1 MKSSRVNAGG
11 VNAWLHFAVSDIG
24 EPGTAYSG
32 SRRCVL
38 MSVYDRS
45 KETVSGF
52 WANAHRGIYLNNNVI
67 YGPTDEPYK
76 GFFAQV
82 VSGKETAWNGY
93 LYNCTLGKS
102 AFVCRKGEEE
112 ECMYSFLMN
121 TYKLPLLK
129 EWMQPLLRRM
139 KEKFLVAV
147 GKELIGVSEE
157 EAEKVSV
164 DLKECGGVC
173 RLSDIE
179 VVRFASTFNEQ
190 VLSETLKKL
199 HNDGY
204 ISIAKTPQKPMYVEN
219 LDEYLKTYGNSVVEN
234 MKKVVK
240 PLTELK

>member
-32 SRRCVL
+32 SKRCVL

-121 TYKLPLLK
+121 TYNFRCLK
-129 EWMQPLLRRM
+129 SGCSH
-139 KEKFLVAV
+139 F
-147 GKELIGVSEE
+147 
-157 EAEKVSV
+157 
-164 DLKECGGVC
+164 
-173 RLSDIE
+173 
-179 VVRFASTFNEQ
+179 
-190 VLSETLKKL
+190 
-199 HNDGY
+199 
-204 ISIAKTPQKPMYVEN
+204 
-219 LDEYLKTYGNSVVEN
+219 
-234 MKKVVK
+234 
-240 PLTELK
+240 